1 MSATVLSIV
10 LRRPIAVALAASL
23 GLGLVPQIASAQPMH
38 GIAMIGEPAL
48 PQGFDH
54 LPYVNPDAPKGGRI
68 TYGVV
73 GTFDSLNPFI
83 LKGGFTAAR
92 GLRDP
97 FFGNLVF
104 ESLLA
109 RSDDE
114 PFTLYGF
121 LAETVETPPDR
132 GWVEFT
138 LNPTARFS
146 DGTPVTVDDV
156 IFRLA

>member
-1 MSATVLSIV
+1 MMPALP
-10 LRRPIAVALAASL
+10 LRRLAAAALAACL
-23 GLGLVPQIASAQPMH
+23 GLGLAPQIAAAQPMH

-92 GLRDP
+92 ALRAP
-97 FFGNLVF
+97 FFGTLV
-104 ESLLA
+104 
-109 RSDDE
+109 
-114 PFTLYGF
+114 
-121 LAETVETPPDR
+121 
-132 GWVEFT
+132 
-138 LNPTARFS
+138 
-146 DGTPVTVDDV
+146 
-156 IFRLA
+156 